1 MYMYEGVRKWE
12 EPQPW
17 EKKRGREGGGEVN
30 GTCQDTVIH
39 VMFTEIKYLKLND
52 SERATEWTEE
62 WEEEEEEEEVRW
74 KLWDWGLTDGNTDTE
89 THISFFI
96 ELYFSGSSRG
106 SVKVL
111 NGFWNFQFFH

>member
-17 EKKRGREGGGEVN
+17 EKKRGRGREVN
-30 GTCQDTVIH
+30 GSQDTVIH

-89 THISFFI
+89 THTISFFI
-96 ELYFSGSSRG
+96 ELYFSGSNRG
-106 SVKVL
+106 SVKAL